1 MNKLRF
7 LWATIILLLL
17 LNLGTLAWLFYSHN
31 KQEGRRPQGGAADFI
46 VEQLQLDQ
54 QQQEQFFELRR
65 QHRATI
71 RQAQEE
77 DKNLHETYFGLL
89 KTDNPDKKLVDSVA
103 VLMAAQRSH
112 METATFDHFA
122 QLRKICRDGKQ
133 KKLFD
138 ETIDEIARQIAAPGR
153 PLPPGGRPPHDG
165 PPPGPRKDD

>member
-1 MNKLRF
+1 MNKQRF
-7 LWATIILLLL
+7 LWATIILLLV
-17 LNLGTLAWLFYSHN
+17 LNLGTLVWLFYSHN
-31 KQEGRRPQGGAADFI
+31 KQEEGRPPGGAADFI

-65 QHRATI
+65 QHRTTI

-77 DKNLHETYFGLL
+77 DKNLHDTYFGLL

-165 PPPGPRKDD
+165 PPPGPGKDD

>member
-31 KQEGRRPQGGAADFI
+31 KQEGRRPPGGAADFI

-54 QQQEQFFELRR
+54 QQQEQFFELRK

-77 DKNLHETYFGLL
+77 DKNLHDTYFGLL

-103 VLMAAQRSH
+103 VLLAAQRSR
-112 METATFDHFA
+112 MEAANFDHFA

-133 KKLFD
+133 KQLFD
-138 ETIDEIARQIAAPGR
+138 ETIDDIARNITAPRG
-153 PLPPGGRPPHDG
+153 PMPTGGRPPHDG
-165 PPPGPRKDD
+165 PPPGPGKDD

>member
-1 MNKLRF
+1 MNKQRF
-7 LWATIILLLL
+7 LWATIILLLV

-31 KQEGRRPQGGAADFI
+31 KQEEGRPPGGAADFI

-77 DKNLHETYFGLL
+77 DKNLHDTYFGLL

-165 PPPGPRKDD
+165 PPPGPGKDD